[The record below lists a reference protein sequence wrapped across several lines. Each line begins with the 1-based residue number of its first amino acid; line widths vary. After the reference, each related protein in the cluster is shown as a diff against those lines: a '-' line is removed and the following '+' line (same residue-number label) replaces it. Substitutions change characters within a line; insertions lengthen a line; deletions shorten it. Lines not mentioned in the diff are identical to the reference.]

1 MSVKFWGKVLDDYAF
16 LKVDEF
22 EHWYQNT
29 YFHGRCEV
37 FKVDLEMA
45 MNDYIT
51 FTVGKGKEVLVYFLE
66 PGEDFFL
73 STQTFLSPSTVVD
86 IKGSM
91 IIKLKWVSLL
101 IVFFSR
107 RIRGH
112 GHEGRRYRLNTIRY
126 IGKNDLRF
134 EFSGLAN

>member
-1 MSVKFWGKVLDDYAF
+1 MSVNLF
-16 LKVDEF
+16 
-22 EHWYQNT
+22 
-29 YFHGRCEV
+29 
-37 FKVDLEMA
+37 
-45 MNDYIT
+45 YIT

-101 IVFFSR
+101 IVFFFFT
-107 RIRGH
+107 
-112 GHEGRRYRLNTIRY
+112 YQ
-126 IGKNDLRF
+126 K
-134 EFSGLAN
+134 GLGDMVMKGEDIV